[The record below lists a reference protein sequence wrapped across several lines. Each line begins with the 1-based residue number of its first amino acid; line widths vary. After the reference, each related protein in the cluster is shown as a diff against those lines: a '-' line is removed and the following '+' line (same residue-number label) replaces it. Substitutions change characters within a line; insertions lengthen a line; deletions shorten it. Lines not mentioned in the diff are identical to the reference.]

1 MKPCVATI
9 VLALASAA
17 TLGALAYT
25 SSFPVAEN
33 PISEGN
39 KWMNGKTVGLD
50 WTTDVRTTRGLA
62 FGTQSGVGGYVDSV
76 AILQGTW
83 GPDQSASAT
92 VRSVNQKGGR
102 VYEEVEILLRCSLS
116 AHSARAYEI
125 NFRALNSSESYTEII
140 RWNGPRGDFTYLAQ
154 RRGSAY
160 RIKDGDVVKATV
172 VGNVITSY
180 INGVAVASARDST
193 YGDGNPGMGFF
204 LQGATGVNR
213 DYGFTTFSAADGGSP
228 PLPSRKCGF
237 SSLPVSGWST
247 W

>member
-1 MKPCVATI
+1 MKRCVAA
-9 VLALASAA
+9 VLLALASTAA
-17 TLGALAYT
+17 LGALAYAT
-25 SSFPVAEN
+25 NFPAAEN
-33 PISEGN
+33 PVSEAS
-39 KWMNGKTVGLD
+39 KWMNGKAAGLD
-50 WTTDVRTTRGLA
+50 WTDVWTTRGLA
-62 FGTQSGVGGYVDSV
+62 FGTQSGGGGYDDSV
-76 AILQGTW
+76 AILRGAW

-92 VRSVNQKGGR
+92 VRSVNPKGGS
-102 VYEEVEILLRCSLS
+102 VYEEVEILLRWSLR
-116 AHSARAYEI
+116 AHSARGYEI
-125 NFRALNSSESYTEII
+125 NFRALNSSESYTEIV
-140 RWNGPRGDFTYLAQ
+140 RWNGRRGDFTYLAK
-154 RRGSAY
+154 RRGLAY
-160 RIKDGDVVKATV
+160 GIKDGDAVKATV
-172 VGNVITSY
+172 IGNVITSY